1 MDCYVRHIL
10 LISDLYDTRIF
21 PYVISKKWLYIQ
33 VKCSIYC
40 IQDMKVHKFDKLN
53 ETLIISN

>member
-21 PYVISKKWLYIQ
+21 PYAISKKWLYIQ
-33 VKCSIYC
+33 VKMFYLPYTG
-40 IQDMKVHKFDKLN
+40 HK
-53 ETLIISN
+53 SA